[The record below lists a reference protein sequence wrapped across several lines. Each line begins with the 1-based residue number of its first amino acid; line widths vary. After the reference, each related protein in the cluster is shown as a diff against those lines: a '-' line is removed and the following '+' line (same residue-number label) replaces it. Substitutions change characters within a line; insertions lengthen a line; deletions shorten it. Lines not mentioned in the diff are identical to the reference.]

1 MASQVQSIGRVTM
14 GVANEKELLALAQ
27 SQALADAKARAERLA
42 AASNLKVGKVYS
54 ISEFNLR
61 GNESYELRPQRFMV
75 APSDRSRSIAYA
87 SIAAASAEPFSP
99 GLIEATARV
108 FVVFLVEK

>member
-42 AASNLKVGKVYS
+42 EASNLKVGKVYS

-75 APSDRSRSIAYA
+75 APSDRSQMYA
-87 SIAAASAEPFSP
+87 LSVGSSGREEPFSP